1 MDRGRRVASMLTGDR
16 IEDSALLQDLLSQ
29 IHHLQNEQ
37 KQLFQTVRFR
47 VRKVNQND
55 ATRLQKFE
63 GFPGTDDNTLSLL
76 RDSAAHWWD
85 RPLSVWE
92 PGPPATNTM
101 FAVPEAYIMDLYS
114 CALRDDA

>member
-1 MDRGRRVASMLTGDR
+1 MERGRRVASMLTGDR
-16 IEDSALLQDLLSQ
+16 NEDSAYLHDLLSQ
-29 IHHLQNEQ
+29 IHDLQNEQ

-55 ATRLQKFE
+55 VARSQKFE

-76 RDSAAHWWD
+76 RDFAAHWWES
-85 RPLSVWE
+85 PLSAWE
-92 PGPPATNTM
+92 PCPPAVSATL
-101 FAVPEAYIMDLYS
+101 AVPEAYIMDLYS